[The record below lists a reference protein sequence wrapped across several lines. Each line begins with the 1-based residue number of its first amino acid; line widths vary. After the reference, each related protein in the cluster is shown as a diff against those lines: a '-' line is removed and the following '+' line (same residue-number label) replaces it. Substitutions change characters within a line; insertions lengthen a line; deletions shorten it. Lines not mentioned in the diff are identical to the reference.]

1 MTTANI
7 ISIIRVLL
15 IPVFVACALID
26 SSFTGGMWAAIIIF
40 IVASCT
46 DWIDGYIA
54 RKYNQITTFGKFLD
68 PLADKLLVISA
79 ALVLCEK
86 GIIGSVPVLIIIARE
101 LLVTSLRTV
110 AMGEGVVIAAQKSG
124 KAKTFIQLVGM
135 IFLMTPLRDITL
147 FAKVGAGTV
156 MVWLM
161 VLITVIS
168 GIEYFKSFGGVLKMS
183 AGSNDTEEK

>member
-26 SSFTGGMWAAIIIF
+26 SDFTNSMWAAIIVF
-40 IVASCT
+40 TVASCT

-54 RKYNQITTFGKFLD
+54 RKYNQVTTFGKFLD

-86 GIIGSVPVLIIIARE
+86 GIVGSVPVLIIIARE

-110 AMGEGVVIAAQKSG
+110 AMGEGIVIAAQKSG
-124 KAKTFIQLVGM
+124 KAKTFIQLMVL
-135 IFLMTPLRDITL
+135 IFLMTPFRSITV
-147 FAKVGAGTV
+147 FSNITAGRIAI
-156 MVWLM
+156 WLM
-161 VLITVIS
+161 VIITVIS

-183 AGSNDTEEK
+183 ADGKDTEEK